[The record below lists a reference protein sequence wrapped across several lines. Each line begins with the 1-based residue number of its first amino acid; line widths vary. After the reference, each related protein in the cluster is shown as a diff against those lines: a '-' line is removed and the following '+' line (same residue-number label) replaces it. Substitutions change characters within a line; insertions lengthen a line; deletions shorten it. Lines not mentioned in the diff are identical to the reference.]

1 MRGKKKL
8 TRRQRYLLR
17 DCTIGALIGFGIA
30 SMPFW
35 DFGGAVNFMVTAI
48 SLSLIATYAVIG
60 TNPIWNKKSPRTA
73 ATVDGQKKA
82 TAQRAP
88 QPSFY
93 TIGRDT
99 TI

>member
-1 MRGKKKL
+1 MKGKKL
-8 TRRQRYLLR
+8 TKRETYLIR
-17 DCTIGALIGFGIA
+17 DCVLGALIGFGIA

-35 DFGGAVNFMVTAI
+35 DFGDAANFVVTAI

-60 TNPIWNKKSPRTA
+60 TNPIWGKKKPVTA